1 METDKNVDENDGGD
15 IDSAESEEVESHKS
29 PVGSDDDE
37 LFEIRQRNKKI
48 LEEEKGRIAF
58 NAGAR
63 LVDDVDGP
71 PPTVN
76 EAQPE
81 PQPQQANEVNTSST
95 PIHDTDAGNIP
106 SHIEESHMSHIV
118 GLNVVGPN
126 SRGTIPKTQN
136 WPSFWTYYEGGYQ
149 SDQRSSNDEEPLFDS
164 DHEAPEINMKK
175 KKKERVN
182 YKYFN
187 ERVDMKAVHF
197 EPGLKFT
204 SRSVLKEAILNYS
217 IQQHYD
223 LVYMKNDTKR
233 IHMGCSLCFW
243 QMTAGPDCHEAGV
256 WQIKFI
262 NHDHTC
268 CRTFK
273 NRLITDNW
281 IAHVYL
287 DKILRD
293 PKMKPS
299 NIVSDIYENFQ
310 INVTLKKCR
319 RGKEKALNAVQG
331 LMQRQ
336 YGLLKPYMKE
346 LMRSNVGTTC
356 VLKVAEGEAGQPST
370 FLRFYVCFEA
380 LKMGFTLGCRRIFGL
395 DEF

>member
-1 METDKNVDENDGGD
+1 
-15 IDSAESEEVESHKS
+15 
-29 PVGSDDDE
+29 
-37 LFEIRQRNKKI
+37 
-48 LEEEKGRIAF
+48 
-58 NAGAR
+58 
-63 LVDDVDGP
+63 
-71 PPTVN
+71 
-76 EAQPE
+76 
-81 PQPQQANEVNTSST
+81 
-95 PIHDTDAGNIP
+95 
-106 SHIEESHMSHIV
+106 
-118 GLNVVGPN
+118 
-126 SRGTIPKTQN
+126 
-136 WPSFWTYYEGGYQ
+136 
-149 SDQRSSNDEEPLFDS
+149 
-164 DHEAPEINMKK
+164 
-175 KKKERVN
+175 
-182 YKYFN
+182 
-187 ERVDMKAVHF
+187 MKAVYF

-256 WQIKFI
+256 WQIKFS

-293 PKMKPS
+293 PKMKPN
-299 NIVSDIYENFQ
+299 NILSDIYENFQ
-310 INVTLKKCR
+310 INVSLKKCR

-336 YGLLKPYMKE
+336 YDLLKPYMKE
-346 LMRSNVGTTC
+346 LMRSNIGTTC

-380 LKMGFTLGCRRIFGL
+380 LKMCFTLGCRRIFGL
-395 DEF
+395 DGCFLKYACGGQLLCAVGRDGNNQMWPIAWAVVEGETRNS